1 MSRHD
6 AWFFRLSL
14 VEEGSSDEDWFDEV
28 SSYDWQSND
37 DDVESDEELQYWTHS
52 DFKFRLSLMKPRL
65 GNPRNELAAWCNEF
79 IPKTR
84 LARDGCF
91 YTKAEFLEHH
101 GVNDGAWC
109 WDIAKRVNIKEYW
122 GLNDFEIK
130 ALHDFLLR
138 VLRVENDFRRAWRV
152 LNHRDVIVKLGY
164 CIQRLIASFLTA
176 DIAVFI
182 HSTFPNEWCCW
193 KLPAPF

>member
-6 AWFFRLSL
+6 AWYFRLSI
-14 VEEGSSDEDWFDEV
+14 VEDGSSDEEWAASDDWL
-28 SSYDWQSND
+28 SWG
-37 DDVESDEELQYWTHS
+37 DDVESDEESLFRTVS

-91 YTKAEFLEHH
+91 YTKAEFLEYH
-101 GVNDGAWC
+101 GVDDGAWC

-182 HSTFPNEWCCW
+182 HSTFPIEWCCW
-193 KLPAPF
+193 KLPALF